1 MDRHQWVKQDQ
12 DADHHPHP
20 ARRVLLVGGQTLV
33 GSAEAYDQ
41 AQEDEESVPSVTVE
55 GQEEHAC
62 RDQCGEIQAET
73 AHRHLGLSMLM
84 APPPGVAQARLP
96 VQRAW

>member
-41 AQEDEESVPSVTVE
+41 AQEDEESVPSVTTE
-55 GQEEHAC
+55 GQEQHGR
-62 RDQCGEIQAET
+62 RDQRCEIQAET
-73 AHRHLGLSMLM
+73 AHRHLALSTLM
-84 APPPGVAQARLP
+84 AFPPGVTQARHL
-96 VQRAW
+96 VQRAR